1 MTLLLLLACT
11 AGKDLD
17 TAREPPSGSLGDTAS
32 LEDSGEP
39 ELGSA
44 LHSDAVWL
52 SEDEG
57 YTTGGAFADV
67 DGDGDLD
74 LVAANGNDMEPGL
87 LVVYDNV
94 EGVLEVRPGWTSETP
109 AYHGHL
115 DVGDV
120 DGDGWVDVVVSRFL
134 GEGRF
139 SDPGGVDLYLNQGGS
154 LPGAP
159 SWSADG
165 FYSFSCSLGD
175 MDGDGDL
182 DLAVAVGEAYYND
195 PDRSRVYRNDGT
207 GDLGVDP
214 VWLTEMPRHSFDVA
228 WADLDAD
235 GQQDLIFANNG
246 SGHTVYLGPIVS
258 AEGPDWTAPGD
269 GFEGNTLDLGDID
282 GDDHMDLVVSDNNQL
297 GGVGIVRAW
306 CGPDLGL
313 CWSSA
318 DAPDMQSAVSLEDV
332 DGDGDLDLFAG
343 AWWGPVRMY
352 ENQDGVLDSEPA
364 WRSTRADTVIEAFS
378 WGDIDGDG
386 WRELAVTNWTP
397 EGPNLIYAR

>member
-1 MTLLLLLACT
+1 M
-11 AGKDLD
+11 
-17 TAREPPSGSLGDTAS
+17 
-32 LEDSGEP
+32 
-39 ELGSA
+39 
-44 LHSDAVWL
+44 
-52 SEDEG
+52 
-57 YTTGGAFADV
+57 
-67 DGDGDLD
+67 
-74 LVAANGNDMEPGL
+74 
-87 LVVYDNV
+87 
-94 EGVLEVRPGWTSETP
+94 
-109 AYHGHL
+109 
-115 DVGDV
+115 
-120 DGDGWVDVVVSRFL
+120 
-134 GEGRF
+134 
-139 SDPGGVDLYLNQGGS
+139 
-154 LPGAP
+154 
-159 SWSADG
+159 
-165 FYSFSCSLGD
+165 
-175 MDGDGDL
+175 
-182 DLAVAVGEAYYND
+182 
-195 PDRSRVYRNDGT
+195 
-207 GDLGVDP
+207 
-214 VWLTEMPRHSFDVA
+214 
-228 WADLDAD
+228 
-235 GQQDLIFANNG
+235 
-246 SGHTVYLGPIVS
+246 YLGPIVS